1 MEYVKRTL
9 EEKFLGINSYSKAI
23 LLTGARQVGKTT
35 MLKHLADGTNRR
47 YVNLDDVDTFYFAKN
62 DPKRFLEIYKPPIFI
77 DEKIFNDEI
86 GGRKSSWKNNVV

>member
-47 YVNLDDVDTFYFAKN
+47 YVNLDDVDTFILQKMT
-62 DPKRFLEIYKPPIFI
+62 
-77 DEKIFNDEI
+77 
-86 GGRKSSWKNNVV
+86 RKDF

>member
-47 YVNLDDVDTFYFAKN
+47 YVNLDDVD
-62 DPKRFLEIYKPPIFI
+62 IFI
-77 DEKIFNDEI
+77 LQKMTRRDF
-86 GGRKSSWKNNVV
+86 